1 MKTSHTIP
9 VLMVLL
15 IASLVINAG
24 LSYQYLRSVRKL
36 QEMQSVRI
44 QITRVL
50 TVFQA
55 MVGDAT
61 EYGKRNPAILPI
73 LQPILS
79 QATPPKPTPPPTVKP
94 AK

>member
-1 MKTSHTIP
+1 MKTSHTVP

-36 QEMQSVRI
+36 QEMQSVRL
-44 QITRVL
+44 QINRVL

-55 MVGDAT
+55 MVGDSV
-61 EYGKRNPAILPI
+61 EYGKRNPAIMPI
-73 LQPILS
+73 LQPVLAKAAP
-79 QATPPKPTPPPTVKP
+79 ATPTPPPAAKP